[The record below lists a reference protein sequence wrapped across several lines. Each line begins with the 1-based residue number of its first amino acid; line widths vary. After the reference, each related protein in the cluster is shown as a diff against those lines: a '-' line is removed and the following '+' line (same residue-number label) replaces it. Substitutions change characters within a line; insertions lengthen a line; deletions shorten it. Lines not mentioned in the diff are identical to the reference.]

1 MILPDVN
8 VLVAAFR
15 EDADRHAVAQPWL
28 EAVVN
33 GTTAIVI
40 PGVVLSGFVRIV
52 THPRVFSPP
61 ADIETTLGF
70 VEDLRGAARFLPG
83 DPGPR
88 HWRTFADLCREGR
101 ATGNLVPDAYIAA
114 SAIEFDATV
123 VTFDRGF
130 ARFPGVR
137 WEEPRTSGA

>member
-15 EDADRHAVAQPWL
+15 EDAVQHRVARTWL
-28 EAVVN
+28 EDIVN
-33 GTTAIVI
+33 GTTAIVV

-52 THPRVFSPP
+52 THPRIFSPP
-61 ADIETTLGF
+61 ADVEATLGF
-70 VEDLRGAARFLPG
+70 VDDLRSAARFLPG

-88 HWRTFADLCREGR
+88 HWRLFAGLCRDGR

-114 SAIEFDATV
+114 SAVELDATV

-137 WEEPRTSGA
+137 WEEPTASA

>member
-15 EDADRHAVAQPWL
+15 EDADRHAVARTWL
-28 EAVVN
+28 EEVVN
-33 GTTAIVI
+33 GTTAVVV
-40 PGVVLSGFVRIV
+40 PGVVSSGFVRIV
-52 THPRVFSPP
+52 THPRVFTPP
-61 ADIETTLGF
+61 ADVEAALGF
-70 VEDLRGAARFLPG
+70 VDDLRSAPRFLPG

-88 HWRTFADLCREGR
+88 HWRLFADLCREGR
-101 ATGNLVPDAYIAA
+101 ATGNLVLDAYIAA
-114 SAIEFDATV
+114 SAIEHDAIV

-137 WEEPRTSGA
+137 WEEPRAPA

>member
-15 EDADRHAVAQPWL
+15 EDADRHDIARTWL
-28 EAVVN
+28 EDTIN
-33 GTTAIVI
+33 GTTAIIV

-52 THPRVFSPP
+52 THPRIFTPP
-61 ADIETTLGF
+61 ADTDSALAF
-70 VEDLRGAARFLPG
+70 VDDLRNAPRFLPG

-88 HWRTFADLCREGR
+88 HWQLFADLCRNGQ

-114 SAIEFDATV
+114 SAIEHDATV

-130 ARFPGVR
+130 ARFPGLR
-137 WEEPRTSGA
+137 WEAPRAPA

>member
-15 EDADRHAVAQPWL
+15 EDAVQHRVARTWL
-28 EAVVN
+28 EDIVN
-33 GTTAIVI
+33 GTTAIVV

-52 THPRVFSPP
+52 THPRIFSPP
-61 ADIETTLGF
+61 ADVETTLGF
-70 VEDLRGAARFLPG
+70 VDDLRSAARFLPG

-88 HWRTFADLCREGR
+88 HWRLFADLCRDGR

-114 SAIEFDATV
+114 SAVEHDATV

-137 WEEPRTSGA
+137 WEEPTASA